1 MKTMDFKHYQDFTR
15 TTAIYP
21 KENAIEYLA
30 LGLTSEAGEVAG
42 VVKKKIRDN
51 TYSLEYKQNIKK
63 ELGDVCWYLARL
75 CDELNLTIDEVLAA
89 NVAKLSSRKER
100 NKLTGDG
107 DDR

>member
-1 MKTMDFKHYQDFTR
+1 MDFKHYQDFTR

-21 KENAIEYLA
+21 KESAIEYLA
-30 LGLTSEAGEVAG
+30 LGLASEAGEVAG

-51 TYSLEYKQNIKK
+51 TYSLEYKHNIKK
-63 ELGDVCWYLARL
+63 EIGDCFWYLARL
-75 CDELNLTIDEVLAA
+75 CDELNLTIDEVLAS

-100 NKLTGDG
+100 NQLSGDG

>member
-1 MKTMDFKHYQDFTR
+1 MKIEEYQDFTR

-21 KENAIEYLA
+21 KSNAIEYLA
-30 LGLTSEAGEVAG
+30 LGLVSEAGEVAG

-51 TYSLEYKQNIKK
+51 TYSLEYKLKLKK
-63 ELGDVCWYLARL
+63 EMGDCFWYLARL
-75 CDELNLTIDEVLAA
+75 CDELNLTIEEVLEV

-100 NKLTGDG
+100 DKLTGDG